1 MSNNKR
7 TLRTSSIIALIF
19 ERLQANW
26 RDAPKRKCDVIPDW
40 NSTERR
46 EIGLEIWSRWNGI
59 RLADWRTCIRKF
71 IDTINNSDGLGKR
84 EHTKKLAIKF
94 DLPIRTMTIP
104 VDSTRSTPLD
114 ASHL

>member
-84 EHTKKLAIKF
+84 EHKKTG
-94 DLPIRTMTIP
+94 D
-104 VDSTRSTPLD
+104 
-114 ASHL
+114 